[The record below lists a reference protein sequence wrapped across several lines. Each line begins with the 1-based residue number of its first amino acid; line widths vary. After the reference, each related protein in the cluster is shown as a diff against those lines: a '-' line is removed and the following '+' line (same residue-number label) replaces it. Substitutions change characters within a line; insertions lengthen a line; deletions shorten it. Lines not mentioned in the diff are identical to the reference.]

1 MIYLDYNA
9 SAPLKPGAKEVLLK
23 IVEEAGNP
31 SSPHKAGRQL
41 RSYIDETRKLF
52 SSFTGAKKVVFTSGG
67 TEANGLVLKAFATGP
82 LLVSEV
88 EHDCVLKH
96 AEGAHKIPVTSE
108 GVVNLGAL
116 EKILDS
122 FEAPGLLS
130 IMCVNNETGVIQPV
144 KEAAQLA
151 HAKGWKIHT
160 DACQAVGAM
169 PLTFEALGV
178 DIMTLSSHKC
188 GGPIGVGAVLF
199 REDAHLQPVIL
210 GGGQEFGMRSGT
222 QSAALIAA
230 FGKAFKD
237 AVEIRTTETKRLHQ
251 LQQELESCL
260 SEAIVYGK
268 NVSRASHVSCLGM
281 PGVPA
286 DLQLMAFDLAGIAV
300 SAGSACSSG
309 KMKDSHVLQAM
320 DLPEEEVKCAIRV
333 SMGWKTKTEDIQK
346 FVETWKHI
354 YSQQSLKEAS

>member
-23 IVEEAGNP
+23 ILEEVGNP
-31 SSPHKAGRQL
+31 SSPHKPGRQL
-41 RSYIDETRKLF
+41 RSYIDETRKLL
-52 SSFTGAKKVVFTSGG
+52 SALTGAKKVVFTSGG
-67 TEANGLVLKAFATGP
+67 TEANGLVLKAFANGP
-82 LLVSEV
+82 LLVSAI

-96 AEGAHKIPVTSE
+96 AEGAHKIPVTQD
-108 GVVNLGAL
+108 GVVNLNAL
-116 EKILDS
+116 EKILNS
-122 FEAPGLLS
+122 FDAPGLLS
-130 IMCVNNETGVIQPV
+130 LMAVNNETGAIQPL
-144 KEAAQLA
+144 KEAAGLA
-151 HAKGWKIHT
+151 RAKGWKIHT
-160 DACQAVGAM
+160 DACQAVGII
-169 PLTFEALGV
+169 PLSFEEGV

-199 REDAHLQPVIL
+199 REDTHLPPVIQ

-222 QSAALIAA
+222 QSAALIAS

-237 AVEIRTTETKRLHQ
+237 SVENHESESKRLRG
-251 LQQELESCL
+251 LQKEIETSL
-260 SEAIVYGK
+260 SDAIVYGK
-268 NVSRASHVSCLGM
+268 KSPRAPHVSCLGM

-320 DLPEEEVKCAIRV
+320 GLSEGEVKCAIRV
-333 SMGWKTKTEDIQK
+333 SMGWNTKPEHIQQ
-346 FVETWKHI
+346 FIETWKHI
-354 YSQQSLKEAS
+354 HHQQSLKEAS